1 MSTERVEINP
11 DNNNKTLEQSQE
23 DLAKQGVNVNEGV
36 VNNNGESVNI
46 SQPENTSQSSEDKS
60 FENEAR
66 PNWLPEKFKSAEEL
80 AKAYSELEK
89 KMSAPQEEQTSEPV
103 DEAVEQ
109 PQDMQQL
116 DKYYDEFIEK
126 NELSEKSYEELDALG
141 LPRDLVDGYIAGQKA
156 LADNDV
162 SEVQNVVG
170 GQDNYAQLLEWSS
183 KNLSQSE
190 KDAFNNTIDNGSTE
204 QVKMAVQGL
213 MGRAGMTADNPQQ
226 NLFEGSVDNTNTD
239 VFGSVAQVTDAM
251 NDPRYQKDPAYRKE
265 VEDKLARSSVI

>member
-1 MSTERVEINP
+1 MSTDRVEINP

-46 SQPENTSQSSEDKS
+46 SQPENTTQSTDQQ
-60 FENEAR
+60 AR
-66 PNWLPEKFKSAEEL
+66 PNWLPEKFKSAEDL

-89 KMSAPQEEQTSEPV
+89 KMSAPQQEEQPVESVEENTEPEEV
-103 DEAVEQ
+103 
-109 PQDMQQL
+109 QQL
-116 DKYYDEFIEK
+116 DKYYDEFIE
-126 NELSEKSYEELDALG
+126 NNQLSEKSYEELDSMG
-141 LPRDLVDGYIAGQKA
+141 LSKDLVDGYIAGQKA

-162 SEVQNVVG
+162 SEVQKVVG
-170 GQDNYAQLLEWSS
+170 GQDNYAQLLDWSA
-183 KNLSQSE
+183 KNLSQAE

-213 MGRAGMTADNPQQ
+213 MGRAGMSADNPQQ
-226 NLFEGSVDNTNTD
+226 NMFEGSVDNTNTD
-239 VFGSVAQVTDAM
+239 VFGSVAQVTEAM
-251 NDPRYQKDPAYRKE
+251 NDPRYSKDPAYRKE

>member
-103 DEAVEQ
+103 EEAVEQ

-170 GQDNYAQLLEWSS
+170 GQDNYAQLLDWSS

>member
-103 DEAVEQ
+103 EEAVEQ

-162 SEVQNVVG
+162 SEVENVVG
-170 GQDNYAQLLEWSS
+170 GKDNYAQLLDWSS

>member
-46 SQPENTSQSSEDKS
+46 SQPENLSQTSGE
-60 FENEAR
+60 EVR

-80 AKAYSELEK
+80 AKAYGELEK
-89 KMSAPQEEQTSEPV
+89 KMSAPQEEQPSEPEEEV
-103 DEAVEQ
+103 AEPTQE
-109 PQDMQQL
+109 MQQL
-116 DKYYDEFIEK
+116 DKYYDEYIEK

-141 LPRDLVDGYIAGQKA
+141 LSRDLVDGYIAGQKA

-162 SEVQNVVG
+162 SEVQKVVG
-170 GQDNYAQLLEWSS
+170 GEDNYAQLLDWSA
-183 KNLSQSE
+183 KNLSQAE

-213 MGRAGMTADNPQQ
+213 MGRAGMSADNPQQ
-226 NLFEGSVDNTNTD
+226 NMFEGSVDNTNTD
-239 VFGSVAQVTDAM
+239 VFGSVAQVTEAM
-251 NDPRYQKDPAYRKE
+251 NDPRYSKDPAYRKE

>member
-1 MSTERVEINP
+1 MSTDRVEINP
-11 DNNNKTLEQSQE
+11 DNNEKTLEQSQQ
-23 DLAKQGVNVNEGV
+23 DLAKQGVNVNESQ

-46 SQPENTSQSSEDKS
+46 YQPENTTQSSEQPV
-60 FENEAR
+60 R

-80 AKAYSELEK
+80 AKAYGELEK
-89 KMSAPQEEQTSEPV
+89 KMSAPQEEQPSEPEEEV
-103 DEAVEQ
+103 AEPTQE
-109 PQDMQQL
+109 MQQL
-116 DKYYDEFIEK
+116 DKYYDEYIEK

-162 SEVQNVVG
+162 SEVQKVVG
-170 GQDNYAQLLEWSS
+170 GQDNYAQLLDWSA
-183 KNLSQSE
+183 KNLSQAE

-226 NLFEGSVDNTNTD
+226 NMFEGSVDNTNTD
-239 VFGSVAQVTDAM
+239 VFGSVAQVTEAM
-251 NDPRYQKDPAYRKE
+251 NDPRYSKDPAYRKE

>member
-1 MSTERVEINP
+1 MSTDRVEINP
-11 DNNNKTLEQSQE
+11 DSNNKSLEQSQE
-23 DLAKQGVNVNEGV
+23 DLAKQGINTNEGV

-46 SQPENTSQSSEDKS
+46 SEPENTSQSSEDKS
-60 FENEAR
+60 YENEAR
-66 PNWLPEKFKSAEEL
+66 PDWLPEKFKSAEEL
-80 AKAYSELEK
+80 AKAYGELEK
-89 KMSAPQEEQTSEPV
+89 KMSAPQEEQTTEPV
-103 DEAVEQ
+103 EETASPEEVK
-109 PQDMQQL
+109 QL

-141 LPRDLVDGYIAGQKA
+141 LPKDLVDGYIAGQKA

-162 SEVQNVVG
+162 SEVQKVVG
-170 GQDNYAQLLEWSS
+170 GKDNYSQLLDWSS
-183 KNLSQSE
+183 KNLSQAE

-213 MGRAGMTADNPQQ
+213 MGRAGMSADNPQQ
-226 NLFEGSVDNTNTD
+226 DLFEGSVDNTNTD

>member
-1 MSTERVEINP
+1 MSTDRVEINP
-11 DNNNKTLEQSQE
+11 DNTNKPLEQSQE
-23 DLAKQGVNVNEGV
+23 DLAKQGINVNESQ
-36 VNNNGESVNI
+36 VNANGESINI
-46 SQPENTSQSSEDKS
+46 SEPETTSQSSEDKS

-80 AKAYSELEK
+80 AKAYGELEK
-89 KMSAPQEEQTSEPV
+89 KMSAPQQEEQATES
-103 DEAVEQ
+103 VEQ
-109 PQDMQQL
+109 NATPEEVQQL

-141 LPRDLVDGYIAGQKA
+141 LPKDLVDGYIAGQKA

-162 SEVQNVVG
+162 SEVQKVVG
-170 GQDNYAQLLEWSS
+170 GQDNYSQLLDWSS

-213 MGRAGMTADNPQQ
+213 MGRAGMSADNPQQ
-226 NLFEGSVDNTNTD
+226 DLFEGSVDNTNTD

>member
-1 MSTERVEINP
+1 MSTDRVEINP
-11 DNNNKTLEQSQE
+11 DNTNKPLEQSQE
-23 DLAKQGVNVNEGV
+23 DLAKQGINVNESQ
-36 VNNNGESVNI
+36 VNANGESINI
-46 SQPENTSQSSEDKS
+46 SEPENTVQSSEQ
-60 FENEAR
+60 EAR

-80 AKAYSELEK
+80 AKAYGELEK
-89 KMSAPQEEQTSEPV
+89 KMSAPQQEEQPTES
-103 DEAVEQ
+103 VEENTT
-109 PQDMQQL
+109 PEEVQQL

-141 LPRDLVDGYIAGQKA
+141 LPKDLVDGYIAGQKA

-162 SEVQNVVG
+162 SEVQKVVG
-170 GQDNYAQLLEWSS
+170 GQDNYAQLLDWSS

-213 MGRAGMTADNPQQ
+213 MGRAGMSADNPQQ
-226 NLFEGSVDNTNTD
+226 DLFEGSVDNTNTD

>member
-1 MSTERVEINP
+1 MSTDRVEINP

-46 SQPENTSQSSEDKS
+46 SQPENTTQTSQQEV
-60 FENEAR
+60 R

-80 AKAYSELEK
+80 AKAYGELEK
-89 KMSAPQEEQTSEPV
+89 KMSAPQQEEQPTES
-103 DEAVEQ
+103 VEENTQ
-109 PQDMQQL
+109 PEEVQQL
-116 DKYYDEFIEK
+116 DKYYDEYIEK

-162 SEVQNVVG
+162 SEVQKVVG
-170 GQDNYAQLLEWSS
+170 GQDNYAQLLDWSA
-183 KNLSQSE
+183 KNLSQAE

-213 MGRAGMTADNPQQ
+213 MGRAGMSADNPQQ
-226 NLFEGSVDNTNTD
+226 NMFEGSVDNTNTD
-239 VFGSVAQVTDAM
+239 VFGSVAQVTEAM
-251 NDPRYQKDPAYRKE
+251 NDPRYSKDPAYRKE

>member
-1 MSTERVEINP
+1 MSTDRVEINP
-11 DNNNKTLEQSQE
+11 DNTNKPLEQSQE
-23 DLAKQGVNVNEGV
+23 DLAKQGINVNESQ
-36 VNNNGESVNI
+36 VNANGESINI
-46 SQPENTSQSSEDKS
+46 SEPETTSQSSEDKS

-80 AKAYSELEK
+80 AKAYGELEK
-89 KMSAPQEEQTSEPV
+89 KMSAPQQEEQATES
-103 DEAVEQ
+103 VEQ
-109 PQDMQQL
+109 NATPEEVQQL

-141 LPRDLVDGYIAGQKA
+141 LPKDLVDGYIAGQKA

-162 SEVQNVVG
+162 SEVQKVVG
-170 GQDNYAQLLEWSS
+170 GKDNYSQLLDWSS
-183 KNLSQSE
+183 KNLSQPE

-213 MGRAGMTADNPQQ
+213 MGRAGMSADNPQQ
-226 NLFEGSVDNTNTD
+226 DLFEGSVDNTNTD

>member
-1 MSTERVEINP
+1 MSTDRVEINP

-46 SQPENTSQSSEDKS
+46 SQPENLSQTSEQEV
-60 FENEAR
+60 R

-80 AKAYSELEK
+80 AKAYGELEK
-89 KMSAPQEEQTSEPV
+89 KMSAPQQEEQPVESVEENTEPEEV
-103 DEAVEQ
+103 
-109 PQDMQQL
+109 QQL
-116 DKYYDEFIEK
+116 DKYYDEFIE
-126 NELSEKSYEELDALG
+126 NNQLSEKSYEELDAMG

-162 SEVQNVVG
+162 SEVQKVVG
-170 GQDNYAQLLEWSS
+170 GQDNYAQLLDWSA
-183 KNLSQSE
+183 KNLSQAE

-226 NLFEGSVDNTNTD
+226 NMFEGSVDNTNTD
-239 VFGSVAQVTDAM
+239 VFGSVAQVTEAM
-251 NDPRYQKDPAYRKE
+251 NDPRYSKDPAYRKE